1 MNVKVE
7 VEKQEPWRRILT
19 IEVPVD
25 DVERE
30 YEALARRVAKRVRI
44 AGFRKG
50 KVPPDVVRR
59 SFKQELDQEFLE
71 TVVPK
76 AFGRALD
83 ETGID
88 PISEPK
94 FEDVSFGESRP
105 LSFRADF
112 EARPELTIEGTKGLA
127 GVKEVPEVTDTQID
141 SVIEEFRKSRPTL
154 EDVERG
160 AIDGDVVLVDYQ
172 AVDLSDRPIPN
183 RQVRDSVV
191 ELGAGKVVEPFEAA
205 LRSAEPGSVRMAE
218 VPFGEDHP
226 DALLRGTSAR
236 YRIKVRKVQEKRFSE
251 LTDEFVAKY
260 TDLKTLEELRTKVRK
275 ELEDEGERIATER
288 VQQALLEKVVE
299 SNAFTPP
306 QALVEALLDDV
317 VAQHRQE
324 ASWRGEDPDAVEGA
338 TIRDGNRAGAERQV
352 RRMLV
357 LDAIAK
363 AEGIRVSEEE
373 VRERVSR
380 MARARGVPTRRLV
393 ESLGGDRFLRRLTRE
408 LRDKKVLAFLSENA
422 EITSRTVS
430 VGTTQVPS

>member
-7 VEKQEPWRRILT
+7 VEKQEPWRRILK
-19 IEVPVD
+19 IEVAVD

-44 AGFRKG
+44 PGFRKG
-50 KVPPDVVRR
+50 KVPADVVRR

-76 AFGRALD
+76 AFGAALD

-94 FEDVSFGESRP
+94 FDDVSFGESRP

-112 EARPELTIEGTKGLA
+112 EARPELALQGVKGLKA
-127 GVKEVPEVTDTQID
+127 VKEVPEVADAQIE
-141 SVIEEFRKSRPTL
+141 SVMEEFRKSRPDL

-172 AVDLSDRPIPN
+172 ALDRSDRPIPS

-191 ELGAGKVVEPFEAA
+191 ELGAGRVVEAFEAA
-205 LRSAEPGSVRMAE
+205 LRGAEPGSVRVAE
-218 VPFGEDHP
+218 VPHGQDHP
-226 DALLRGTSAR
+226 DALLRGTTAR
-236 YRIKVRKVQEKRFSE
+236 YKIKIRKVQEKRFPN
-251 LTDEFVAKY
+251 LTDEFVAQH
-260 TDLKTLEELRTKVRK
+260 TDVKTVAELREKVRQQLA
-275 ELEDEGERIATER
+275 EEADRVATER
-288 VQQALLEKVVE
+288 LQNGLLDQVVE
-299 SNAFTPP
+299 KNTFTPP
-306 QALVEALLDDV
+306 TALVDALLDDV
-317 VAQHRQE
+317 VAQQRQE
-324 ASWRGEDPDAVEGA
+324 ASWRGESAEAVDETA
-338 TIRDGNRAGAERQV
+338 IREGNRAAAQRQV

-363 AEGIRVSEEE
+363 AEAIRVSEEE

-380 MARARGVPTRRLV
+380 MARMRGVPNRRLV

-422 EITSRTVS
+422 EITSRTVP
-430 VGTTQVPS
+430 VGATQVPS